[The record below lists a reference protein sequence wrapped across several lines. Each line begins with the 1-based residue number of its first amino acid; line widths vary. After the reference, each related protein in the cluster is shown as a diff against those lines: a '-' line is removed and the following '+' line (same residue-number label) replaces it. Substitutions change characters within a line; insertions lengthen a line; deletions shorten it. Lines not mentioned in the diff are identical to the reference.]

1 MFFDIDRMLEVFPT
15 LLTTGIRNTL
25 ILALASTVLGLFF
38 GLLLALGTISKVGPL
53 RWFCRVYIDVFR
65 GLPAI
70 LTIFLVGAGLP
81 MAGFHPFGYESYPY
95 GVTALGLISAA
106 YIAEIFR
113 SGIEA
118 VPFGQLEAARTL
130 GMPYLTAMR
139 LVVVPQGIRNVL
151 PALTNQF
158 IGAIKDSSLVYI
170 LGFTVSQREVY
181 RIGQDASQVTGNLS
195 PLVAAGLTYLLLTVP
210 LTYLV
215 NFMDRRLK
223 KGPRP
228 ADEAIAVTAPALTA
242 EPGAATTPD
251 ALDAT
256 EVAPDA
262 TGTAADSTLT
272 PLIPRSAASA
282 IRTSAVDTSDRP
294 YALQLRGV
302 HKAFGR
308 HEVLRGIDLTI
319 RAGEVVCVIGPSGSG
334 KSTLL
339 RVSNRLEEPDA
350 GTVEVYGE
358 EITAPKADVNRIRS
372 NIGMVFQSF
381 NLFPHMSVLKNVTIG
396 LRRVRRL
403 PADQAD
409 TVARERLRDV
419 GLDAKCDARPVQLS
433 GGQQQRVAIARA
445 LAMDSQMVFFDE
457 VTSALDPE
465 LVKGVLT
472 IMTRL
477 AEQGMT
483 MVVVTHEMGF
493 ARHVAD
499 RVIFMDDGV
508 IVEEGTPDQ
517 IFDAPQT
524 ARLRSF
530 LSQVL

>member
-1 MFFDIDRMLEVFPT
+1 MFFDLERMLEVFPD
-15 LLTTGIRNTL
+15 LLTTGIVNTL
-25 ILALASTVLGLFF
+25 ILAATSTVLGLIV
-38 GLLLALGTISKVGPL
+38 GMLLALGVISRIAPL
-53 RWFCRVYIDVFR
+53 RWICRVYIDIFR

-81 MAGFHPFGYESYPY
+81 MAGIQPFGYNTYPY
-95 GVTALGLISAA
+95 GITALGLIAAA

-118 VPFGQLEAARTL
+118 VPGGQLEAARTM
-130 GMPYLTAMR
+130 GMPYLTAMA
-139 LVVVPQGIRNVL
+139 LVVVPQGVRNVL

-170 LGFTVSQREVY
+170 LGFTVSQREIY
-181 RIGQDASQVTGNLS
+181 RIGQDGSQVTGNLS

-210 LTYLV
+210 LTYFV
-215 NFMDRRLK
+215 NYLDRRLK
-223 KGPRP
+223 HGPRP
-228 ADEAIAVTAPALTA
+228 AVETIAPTSLLVEAEAPATPEFAGLATVPPPGA
-242 EPGAATTPD
+242 EPAAPNTVSVPARVGRAVVGD
-251 ALDAT
+251 LASRPVALRMN
-256 EVAPDA
+256 
-262 TGTAADSTLT
+262 G
-272 PLIPRSAASA
+272 I
-282 IRTSAVDTSDRP
+282 
-294 YALQLRGV
+294 
-302 HKAFGR
+302 HKSFGS
-308 HEVLRGIDLTI
+308 HEVLRGIDLEVHT
-319 RAGEVVCVIGPSGSG
+319 GEVVCVIGPSGSG

-339 RVSNRLEEPDA
+339 RVANRLEEPNR
-350 GTVEVYGE
+350 GEVEIYGE

-396 LRRVRRL
+396 LRRVKGLGRVE
-403 PADQAD
+403 AESIGQ
-409 TVARERLRDV
+409 ERLADV
-419 GLDAKCDARPVQLS
+419 GLEAKATARPVQLS

-472 IMTRL
+472 TMSRL

-483 MVVVTHEMGF
+483 MLVVTHEMGF
-493 ARHVAD
+493 ARQVAD
-499 RVIFMDDGV
+499 RVIFMDQGV
-508 IVEEGTPDQ
+508 IVEDGPPEQ
-517 IFDAPQT
+517 IFTAPRT

>member
-1 MFFDIDRMLEVFPT
+1 MFFDIERMLEVFPT
-15 LLTTGIRNTL
+15 LLSTGITNTL
-25 ILALASTVLGLFF
+25 ILASASTVLGLVF
-38 GLLLALGTISKVGPL
+38 GLLLALGTISKVRLL
-53 RWFCRVYIDVFR
+53 RLFCRIYIDAFR

-81 MAGFHPFGYESYPY
+81 MAGFHPFGYDSYPY

-118 VPFGQLEAARTL
+118 VPAGQLEAARTL
-130 GMPYLTAMR
+130 GMPYLTAMT

-170 LGFTVSQREVY
+170 LGFTVMQREVY
-181 RIGQDASQVTGNLS
+181 RIGQDAAQVTGNLS
-195 PLVAAGLTYLLLTVP
+195 PLVAAGLTYLILTVP

-215 NFMDRRLK
+215 NYMDQRLK
-223 KGPRP
+223 RGPKS
-228 ADEAIAVTAPALTA
+228 ADETTPTPGATTVAAEATPALLEPVTDSTAAPATH
-242 EPGAATTPD
+242 PDSTPPAPSGVTLPRRGNSEA
-251 ALDAT
+251 ALDRQ
-256 EVAPDA
+256 P
-262 TGTAADSTLT
+262 
-272 PLIPRSAASA
+272 
-282 IRTSAVDTSDRP
+282 
-294 YALQLRGV
+294 ALRLQGV
-302 HKAFGR
+302 HKSFGQ
-308 HEVLRGIDLTI
+308 HKVLRGIDLTI
-319 RAGEVVCVIGPSGSG
+319 RSGEVVCIIGPSGSG

-339 RVSNRLEEPDA
+339 RVSNRLEEADA
-350 GTVEVYGE
+350 GMVEVNGE
-358 EITAPKADVNRIRS
+358 EITARKADVNHIRS

-381 NLFPHMSVLKNVTIG
+381 NLFPHMTVLKNVTIG

-403 PADQAD
+403 SASAAES
-409 TVARERLRDV
+409 VARERLRDV
-419 GLDAKCDARPVQLS
+419 GLDMKAEARPLQLS

-472 IMTRL
+472 IMTRM
-477 AEQGMT
+477 AEKGMT

-517 IFDAPQT
+517 IFDSPQT
-524 ARLRSF
+524 ARLQSF